1 MSERSFCYIADDSR
15 LQIVCEIIKGI
26 DTDEYEV
33 LLLDDE
39 GNTPRGASER
49 RTVAASKTFPIDS
62 LQEIKSPPSD
72 LILLTNVHGPAIL
85 NTLRA
90 RFQQD
95 SIYTSIGPILIACNP
110 FRWIKGVYEKDVMM
124 AYFNGERNQSEHPH
138 VFAMAHDSLMG
149 LQFGKNQS
157 LIISGESGAG

>member
-1 MSERSFCYIADDSR
+1 MSDKTYCYIADDTQVQR
-15 LQIVCEIIKGI
+15 VCEITKGL
-26 DTDEYEV
+26 DTDEYTV

-39 GNTPRGASER
+39 GNLPKGRTETK
-49 RTVAASKTFPIDS
+49 TVAAVDTFPIDS
-62 LQEIKSPPSD
+62 LNEIAHPPSD

-85 NTLRA
+85 NTLRS

-95 SIYTSIGPILIACNP
+95 RIYTSIGPILIACNP

-124 AYFNGERNQSEHPH
+124 AYFKGDRNQSEHPH

>member
-1 MSERSFCYIADDSR
+1 MSEKSYCYIPDESR
-15 LQIVCEIIKGI
+15 IQIVCEITKGV
-26 DTDEYEV
+26 DTDEFTV

-39 GNTPRGASER
+39 GKKNKGAAETR
-49 RTVAASKTFPIDS
+49 IIAADKTFPIDS
-62 LQEIKSPPSD
+62 LHEITHPPSD
-72 LILLTNVHGPAIL
+72 LIQLTNVHGPAIL
-85 NTLRA
+85 NTLRS

-95 SIYTSIGPILIACNP
+95 RIYTSIGPILIACNP
-110 FRWIKGVYEKDVMM
+110 FRWIKGVYEKEVIM
-124 AYFNGERNQSEHPH
+124 AYFHGERNQSEHPH